1 MFSVSFIS
9 KAARSDFGSG
19 IAIALLSLTYALSYG
34 ALLFTS
40 PLLIPYIGYAISAAL
55 ITTVVTGL
63 AIAYLSGIKFSI
75 AGPDSNS
82 VAVMAS
88 LFVLVAQSLNDNGLG
103 GETLALATLTIM
115 MVITLL
121 TALTMF
127 LLGYFQI
134 GNFIR
139 FVPISVAGGFLA
151 AAGCLMVSGA
161 ILLAT
166 GIDPMNPLN
175 FEALTD
181 LQKIKLLTVCGLAVI
196 YWYVSTYI
204 KNSLALPLTIFGSI
218 FIIHGIFALQGMSI
232 AEAQTL
238 GLLLEVSGDTKLF
251 IPATQSVFDTLTL
264 ATLFEFLPETIAVIV
279 VVGLAI
285 LLIIAGIEL
294 ERNFDSD
301 LNHELKIHG
310 YAIGLSGLL
319 GGFAGLVSLS
329 RSLLNVE
336 KKSRFP
342 IAAVLTTI
350 LCGGVFMVGAD
361 AIALLPQISLA
372 AMVLFLGTQIAF
384 RWMITTFNT
393 LDRLEYMMI
402 LVIAGTTLYAGFIFG
417 LGLGV
422 VAGCILFA
430 ARASIISIVRSQLS
444 GEAYRSRVV
453 RSPDEEAY
461 LDGAHKTICIYELQG
476 FLFFGT
482 AHNFYTLIKEQLEDT
497 DDEVRHLILSF
508 RHVSGIDASAEQILQ
523 KIFYAADKH
532 NCSVST
538 IELPKRDQI
547 RVARLLHRSPALIA
561 DQNYAAI
568 YDAMEAIEESMLR
581 ERAFDAVGSLQRW
594 LELRFDDNETAAN
607 LFSILQPEEYVDGQV
622 ICHQGEHADEIYFL
636 DRGRVDV
643 VSHDMPGQ
651 AFRIYSYMRHT
662 MLGEMGF
669 VRRERRSAD
678 LIARGTTVIYTLS
691 RETYEKLE
699 KARDPSVDALLH
711 LISVTLSD
719 RIISANRTIGEL
731 QS

>member
-1 MFSVSFIS
+1 
-9 KAARSDFGSG
+9 
-19 IAIALLSLTYALSYG
+19 
-34 ALLFTS
+34 
-40 PLLIPYIGYAISAAL
+40 
-55 ITTVVTGL
+55 
-63 AIAYLSGIKFSI
+63 
-75 AGPDSNS
+75 
-82 VAVMAS
+82 
-88 LFVLVAQSLNDNGLG
+88 
-103 GETLALATLTIM
+103 
-115 MVITLL
+115 
-121 TALTMF
+121 
-127 LLGYFQI
+127 
-134 GNFIR
+134 
-139 FVPISVAGGFLA
+139 
-151 AAGCLMVSGA
+151 MVSGA

-181 LQKIKLLTVCGLAVI
+181 LQKIKLLTVCGLAVV

-204 KNSLALPLTIFGSI
+204 KNSLALPLTIFASI

-232 AEAQTL
+232 AEAQKL

-310 YAIGLSGLL
+310 YAIGLSGIL

-461 LDGAHKTICIYELQG
+461 LDGAHKTIRIYELQG

-581 ERAFDAVGSLQRW
+581 ERAFDAIGSLQRW
-594 LELRFDDNETAAN
+594 LELRFDDIETAEK
-607 LFSILQPEEYVDGQV
+607 LFDILQPEEYVDGQV
-622 ICHQGEHADEIYFL
+622 ICHQGEDADEIYFL

-669 VRRERRSAD
+669 VRRETRSAD
-678 LIARGTTVIYTLS
+678 LVARGTTVIYTLS
-691 RETYEKLE
+691 RETYQKLE

-719 RIISANRTIGEL
+719 RIMYANRTLGAL

>member
-1 MFSVSFIS
+1 MSFIS
-9 KAARSDFGSG
+9 KAAWSDFGSG

-88 LFVLVAQSLNDNGLG
+88 LFVLVAQSLNHRGLD
-103 GETLALATLTIM
+103 GEMLALATLTIM
-115 MVITLL
+115 MAITLL

-166 GIDPMNPLN
+166 GIDPMNPLD

-181 LQKIKLLTVCGLAVI
+181 LQVIKLMAVCGLAVI

-204 KNSLALPLTIFGSI
+204 NNSLALPITIFASI
-218 FIIHGIFALQGMSI
+218 FIIHSMFALQGITI
-232 AEAQTL
+232 AEAQEL

-264 ATLFEFLPETIAVIV
+264 ATFLEFLPETIAVIV

-310 YAIGLSGLL
+310 YAIGLSGIL

-461 LDGAHKTICIYELQG
+461 LDGAHKTIRIYELQG

-547 RVARLLHRSPALIA
+547 RVARLLRRSPALIA

-581 ERAFDAVGSLQRW
+581 ERAFDAIGSLQRW
-594 LELRFDDNETAAN
+594 LELRFDDSETAEK
-607 LFSILQPEEYVDGQV
+607 LFNILQPEEYVDGQV
-622 ICHQGEHADEIYFL
+622 ICHQGEDADEIYFL

-669 VRRERRSAD
+669 VRRETRSAD
-678 LIARGTTVIYTLS
+678 LVARGTTVIYTLS
-691 RETYEKLE
+691 RDTYQKLE

>member
-1 MFSVSFIS
+1 MSFIS

-88 LFVLVAQSLNDNGLG
+88 LFVLVAQSLNDSGLG

-181 LQKIKLLTVCGLAVI
+181 LQKIKLLAVCGLAVV

-204 KNSLALPLTIFGSI
+204 KNSLALPLTIFASI

-232 AEAQTL
+232 AEAQKL

-310 YAIGLSGLL
+310 YAIGLSGIL

-461 LDGAHKTICIYELQG
+461 LDGAHKTIRIYELQG

-581 ERAFDAVGSLQRW
+581 ERAFDAIGSLQRW
-594 LELRFDDNETAAN
+594 LELRFDDIETAEK
-607 LFSILQPEEYVDGQV
+607 LFDILQPEEYVDGQV
-622 ICHQGEHADEIYFL
+622 ICHQGEDADEIYFL

-669 VRRERRSAD
+669 VRRETRSAD
-678 LIARGTTVIYTLS
+678 LVARGTTVIYTLS
-691 RETYEKLE
+691 RETYQKLE

>member
-1 MFSVSFIS
+1 
-9 KAARSDFGSG
+9 
-19 IAIALLSLTYALSYG
+19 
-34 ALLFTS
+34 
-40 PLLIPYIGYAISAAL
+40 
-55 ITTVVTGL
+55 
-63 AIAYLSGIKFSI
+63 
-75 AGPDSNS
+75 
-82 VAVMAS
+82 
-88 LFVLVAQSLNDNGLG
+88 
-103 GETLALATLTIM
+103 
-115 MVITLL
+115 
-121 TALTMF
+121 
-127 LLGYFQI
+127 
-134 GNFIR
+134 
-139 FVPISVAGGFLA
+139 
-151 AAGCLMVSGA
+151 
-161 ILLAT
+161 
-166 GIDPMNPLN
+166 
-175 FEALTD
+175 
-181 LQKIKLLTVCGLAVI
+181 VI

-204 KNSLALPLTIFGSI
+204 KNSLALPITIFASI
-218 FIIHGIFALQGMSI
+218 FIIHGVLALQGISI
-232 AEAQTL
+232 AEAQKL

-264 ATLFEFLPETIAVIV
+264 ATFIEFLPETIAVIV

-310 YAIGLSGLL
+310 YAIGLSGIL

-350 LCGGVFMVGAD
+350 LCGGVFLVGAD

-444 GEAYRSRVV
+444 GEAYRSRIV

-461 LDGAHKTICIYELQG
+461 LDGAHKTIRIYELQG

-581 ERAFDAVGSLQRW
+581 ERAFDAIGSLQRW

-622 ICHQGEHADEIYFL
+622 ICHQGEDADEIYFL

-669 VRRERRSAD
+669 VRRETRSAD

>member
-1 MFSVSFIS
+1 MSFIS

-88 LFVLVAQSLNDNGLG
+88 LFVLVAHSLNDSGLG

-166 GIDPMNPLN
+166 GIDPMNPSN

-181 LQKIKLLTVCGLAVI
+181 LQRIKLLTVCGLAAI
-196 YWYVSTYI
+196 YWYVSTYV
-204 KNSLALPLTIFGSI
+204 KNSLALPITIFASI
-218 FIIHGIFALQGMSI
+218 FSIHGIFVLQGISI
-232 AEAQTL
+232 AEAQKL

-251 IPATQSVFDTLTL
+251 IPATQSVFDRLTL
-264 ATLFEFLPETIAVIV
+264 ATFIEFLPETIAVIV

-310 YAIGLSGLL
+310 YAIGLSAIL

-444 GEAYRSRVV
+444 GEAYRSRIV

-461 LDGAHKTICIYELQG
+461 LDGAHKTIRIYELQG

-482 AHNFYTLIKEQLEDT
+482 AHNFYTLIKERLEDT

-561 DQNYAAI
+561 DQNYAAV
-568 YDAMEAIEESMLR
+568 YDAMEAIEESILR

-622 ICHQGEHADEIYFL
+622 ICHQGEDADEIYFL

-669 VRRERRSAD
+669 VRRETRSAD
-678 LIARGTTVIYTLS
+678 LIARGTTVIFTLS

>member
-1 MFSVSFIS
+1 VSFIS

-88 LFVLVAQSLNDNGLG
+88 LFVLVAHSLNDSGLG

-166 GIDPMNPLN
+166 GIDPMNPSN

-181 LQKIKLLTVCGLAVI
+181 LQRIKLLTVCGLAAI
-196 YWYVSTYI
+196 YWYVSTYV
-204 KNSLALPLTIFGSI
+204 KNSLALPITIFASI
-218 FIIHGIFALQGMSI
+218 FSIHGIFVLQGISI
-232 AEAQTL
+232 AEAQKL

-251 IPATQSVFDTLTL
+251 IPATQSVFDRLTL
-264 ATLFEFLPETIAVIV
+264 ATFIEFLPETIAVIV

-310 YAIGLSGLL
+310 YAIGLSAIL

-444 GEAYRSRVV
+444 GEAYRSRIV

-461 LDGAHKTICIYELQG
+461 LDGAHKTIRIYELQG

-482 AHNFYTLIKEQLEDT
+482 AHNFYTLIKERLEDT

-561 DQNYAAI
+561 DQNYAAV
-568 YDAMEAIEESMLR
+568 YDAMEAIEESILR

-622 ICHQGEHADEIYFL
+622 ICHQGEDADEIYFL

-669 VRRERRSAD
+669 VRRETRSAD
-678 LIARGTTVIYTLS
+678 LIARGTTVIFTLS

>member
-1 MFSVSFIS
+1 M
-9 KAARSDFGSG
+9 
-19 IAIALLSLTYALSYG
+19 SYG

-88 LFVLVAQSLNDNGLG
+88 LFVLVAHSLNDSGLG

-181 LQKIKLLTVCGLAVI
+181 LQKIKLLTVCGLAVV

-204 KNSLALPLTIFGSI
+204 KNSLALPLTIFASI

-232 AEAQTL
+232 AEAQKL

-310 YAIGLSGLL
+310 YAIGLSGIF

-461 LDGAHKTICIYELQG
+461 LDGAHKTIRIYELQG

-581 ERAFDAVGSLQRW
+581 ERAFDAIGSLQRW
-594 LELRFDDNETAAN
+594 LELRFDDIETAEK
-607 LFSILQPEEYVDGQV
+607 LLDILQPEEYVDGQV
-622 ICHQGEHADEIYFL
+622 ICHQGEDADEIYFL

-669 VRRERRSAD
+669 VRRETRSAD
-678 LIARGTTVIYTLS
+678 LVARGTTVIYTLS
-691 RETYEKLE
+691 RETYQKLE

>member
-1 MFSVSFIS
+1 MSLFT
-9 KAARSDFGSG
+9 KAAQSDFGSG
-19 IAIALLSLTYALSYG
+19 VAIALLSLTYALSYG

-40 PLLIPYIGYAISAAL
+40 PLLLPYIGYAISAAL
-55 ITTVVTGL
+55 VTTIVTGL
-63 AIAYLSGIKFSI
+63 AIAYMSGIKFSI

-88 LFVLVAQSLNDNGLG
+88 LFVLVAQSLSDRGLG
-103 GETLALATLTIM
+103 GEALALATLTLM

-121 TALTMF
+121 TGLTMF
-127 LLGYFQI
+127 LLGHFQV

-166 GIDPMNPLN
+166 GIDPMNPSS
-175 FEALTD
+175 FDSLTD
-181 LQKIKLLTVCGLAVI
+181 LQTIKLLTVCGLAVI
-196 YWYVSTYI
+196 YWYVSTYV
-204 KNSLALPLTIFGSI
+204 KNSLALPITIFASI
-218 FIIHGIFALQGMSI
+218 FIAHGVFAMQGISI
-232 AEAQTL
+232 TEAQKL
-238 GLLLEVSGDTKLF
+238 GLLLEVSGETKLF
-251 IPATQSVFDTLTL
+251 IPATQSVFDTITV
-264 ATLFEFLPETIAVIV
+264 ATFIEFLPETIAVIV

-294 ERNFDSD
+294 EKNFDSD

-329 RSLLNVE
+329 RSLLNVK

-342 IAAVLTTI
+342 IAAFLTTF
-350 LCGGVFMVGAD
+350 LCGGVFLVGSD

-384 RWMITTFNT
+384 RWMITTFTT

-453 RSPDEEAY
+453 RSTDEEEF
-461 LDGAHKTICIYELQG
+461 LDGAHKTIRIYELQG

-497 DDEVRHLILSF
+497 NDEVRHLILSF

-523 KIFYAADKH
+523 KIFHAADKH
-532 NCSVST
+532 NCTVST

-547 RVARLLHRSPALIA
+547 RVARLLQRSPALIA

-568 YDAMEAIEESMLR
+568 YDAMEAIEESILR
-581 ERAFDAVGSLQRW
+581 ERAFDATGSLQRW
-594 LELRFDDNETAAN
+594 LELRFEDKETAEK
-607 LFSILQPEEYVDGQV
+607 LFKILQPEEYVDGQV
-622 ICHQGEHADEIYFL
+622 ICHQGEDADEIYFL

-643 VSHDMPGQ
+643 VSHDLPGQ

-669 VRRERRSAD
+669 VRRETRSAD
-678 LIARGTTVIYTLS
+678 LIARGTTVIYALS

-699 KARDPSVDALLH
+699 KAHDPSIDALLH

>member
-1 MFSVSFIS
+1 MSFIS

-88 LFVLVAQSLNDNGLG
+88 LFVLVAQSLNDSGLG

-121 TALTMF
+121 TSLTMF

-166 GIDPMNPLN
+166 GIDPMKPLN
-175 FEALTD
+175 FEAVTD
-181 LQKIKLLTVCGLAVI
+181 LQKIKLLTVCGLAVV

-204 KNSLALPLTIFGSI
+204 KNSLALPLTIFASI

-232 AEAQTL
+232 AEAQKL

-310 YAIGLSGLL
+310 YAIGLSGIF

-461 LDGAHKTICIYELQG
+461 LDGAHKTIRIYELQG

-581 ERAFDAVGSLQRW
+581 ERAFDAIGSLQRW
-594 LELRFDDNETAAN
+594 LELRFDDIETAEK
-607 LFSILQPEEYVDGQV
+607 LFDILQPEEYVDGQV
-622 ICHQGEHADEIYFL
+622 ICHQGEDADEIYFL

-669 VRRERRSAD
+669 VRRETRSAD
-678 LIARGTTVIYTLS
+678 LVARGTTVIYTLS
-691 RETYEKLE
+691 RETYQKLE

>member
-1 MFSVSFIS
+1 MSFIS

-88 LFVLVAQSLNDNGLG
+88 LFVLVAQSLNDSGLG

-181 LQKIKLLTVCGLAVI
+181 LQKIKLLTVCGLAVV

-204 KNSLALPLTIFGSI
+204 KNSLALPLTIFASI

-232 AEAQTL
+232 AEAQKL

-310 YAIGLSGLL
+310 YAIGLSGIL

-461 LDGAHKTICIYELQG
+461 LDGAHKTIRIYELQG

-594 LELRFDDNETAAN
+594 LELRFDDNQTAAN

-622 ICHQGEHADEIYFL
+622 ICHQGEDADEIYFL

-669 VRRERRSAD
+669 VRRETRSAD

>member
-1 MFSVSFIS
+1 MSFIS

-88 LFVLVAQSLNDNGLG
+88 LFVLVAQSLNDSGLG
-103 GETLALATLTIM
+103 GEILALATLTIM

-175 FEALTD
+175 FEAVTD
-181 LQKIKLLTVCGLAVI
+181 LQKIKLLTVCGLAVV

-204 KNSLALPLTIFGSI
+204 KNSLALPLTIFASI

-232 AEAQTL
+232 AEAQKL

-310 YAIGLSGLL
+310 YAIGLSGIF

-461 LDGAHKTICIYELQG
+461 LDGAHKTIRIYELQG

-581 ERAFDAVGSLQRW
+581 ERAFDAIGSLQRW
-594 LELRFDDNETAAN
+594 LELRFDDSETAEK
-607 LFSILQPEEYVDGQV
+607 LFNILQPEEYVDGQV
-622 ICHQGEHADEIYFL
+622 ICHQGEDADDIYFL

-669 VRRERRSAD
+669 VRRETRSAD
-678 LIARGTTVIYTLS
+678 LVARGTTVIYTLS
-691 RETYEKLE
+691 RETYQKLE

>member
-1 MFSVSFIS
+1 
-9 KAARSDFGSG
+9 
-19 IAIALLSLTYALSYG
+19 
-34 ALLFTS
+34 
-40 PLLIPYIGYAISAAL
+40 
-55 ITTVVTGL
+55 
-63 AIAYLSGIKFSI
+63 
-75 AGPDSNS
+75 
-82 VAVMAS
+82 
-88 LFVLVAQSLNDNGLG
+88 
-103 GETLALATLTIM
+103 
-115 MVITLL
+115 
-121 TALTMF
+121 
-127 LLGYFQI
+127 
-134 GNFIR
+134 
-139 FVPISVAGGFLA
+139 
-151 AAGCLMVSGA
+151 
-161 ILLAT
+161 
-166 GIDPMNPLN
+166 
-175 FEALTD
+175 
-181 LQKIKLLTVCGLAVI
+181 
-196 YWYVSTYI
+196 
-204 KNSLALPLTIFGSI
+204 
-218 FIIHGIFALQGMSI
+218 
-232 AEAQTL
+232 L
-238 GLLLEVSGDTKLF
+238 GLLLEVSGETKLF
-251 IPATQSVFDTLTL
+251 IPATQSVLDTISL
-264 ATLFEFLPETIAVIV
+264 ATFIEFFPETVAVIV

-294 ERNFDSD
+294 ERNFDSN

-310 YAIGLSGLL
+310 YAIGLSGLF

-342 IAAVLTTI
+342 IAAFLTTL
-350 LCGGVFMVGAD
+350 LCGGVLLVGSD
-361 AIALLPQISLA
+361 AIAMLPQISLA

-384 RWMITTFNT
+384 RWMVTTITT
-393 LDRLEYMMI
+393 LDTIEYLMI

-444 GEAYRSRVV
+444 GEAYRSRIV
-453 RSPDEEAY
+453 RSTDEEEF
-461 LDGAHKTICIYELQG
+461 LDGAHKTIRIYELQG

-482 AHNFYTLIKEQLEDT
+482 AHNFYTLIKDQLEDNG
-497 DDEVRHLILSF
+497 DDVRHLILSF

-532 NCSVST
+532 NCTVST

-561 DQNYAAI
+561 DHNYAAI

-581 ERAFDAVGSLQRW
+581 ERAFDDVGSLQRW
-594 LELRFDDNETAAN
+594 LELRFNDETSAKK
-607 LFSILQPEEYVDGQV
+607 LFDILQAEEYVDGEV
-622 ICHQGEHADEIYFL
+622 ICRQGEDADEIYFL

-643 VSHDMPGQ
+643 VSHDVPGQ
-651 AFRIYSYMRHT
+651 TFRIYSYMRHT

-669 VRRERRSAD
+669 VRRETRSAD

-691 RETYEKLE
+691 RETYEALE

>member
-1 MFSVSFIS
+1 MSFLT

-55 ITTVVTGL
+55 VTTVVTGL
-63 AIAYLSGIKFSI
+63 AVAYMSGIKFSI

-88 LFVLVAQSLNDNGLG
+88 LFVLVAQSLSDRGLG
-103 GETLALATLTIM
+103 GEALALATLTIM
-115 MVITLL
+115 MAITLL

-166 GIDPMNPLN
+166 GIDPMNPAG
-175 FEALTD
+175 FEGLTD
-181 LQKIKLLTVCGLAVI
+181 LQLVKLLTVTVLAVI
-196 YWYVSTYI
+196 YWYVATNV
-204 KNSLALPLTIFGSI
+204 KNSLALPIAIFASI
-218 FIIHGIFALQGMSI
+218 FIAHAVFAMQGLSI
-232 AEAQTL
+232 AEAQKL
-238 GLLLEVSGDTKLF
+238 GLLLEVSGETKLF
-251 IPATQSVFDTLTL
+251 IPATQSVFDTITW
-264 ATLFEFLPETIAVIV
+264 ATFIEFFPETVAVIV

-294 ERNFDSD
+294 ERNFDSN

-342 IAAVLTTI
+342 IAAFLTTV
-350 LCGGVFMVGAD
+350 LCGGVFLIGSD

-393 LDRLEYMMI
+393 LDRIEYMMI

-453 RSPDEEAY
+453 RSTDEEEF
-461 LDGAHKTICIYELQG
+461 LDGAHKTIRIYELQG

-482 AHNFYTLIKEQLEDT
+482 AHNFYTLIKEQLEDK
-497 DDEVRHLILSF
+497 DDDVRHLILSF

-532 NCSVST
+532 NCTVST

-547 RVARLLHRSPALIA
+547 RVSRLLHRSPALIA

-581 ERAFDAVGSLQRW
+581 ERAFDEIGSLQRW
-594 LELRFDDNETAAN
+594 LELRFEDDEVAAQ
-607 LFSILQPEEYVDGQV
+607 LFKILQPEEYVDGEV
-622 ICHQGEHADEIYFL
+622 ICRQGEDADEIYFL

-643 VSHDMPGQ
+643 VSHDVPGQ
-651 AFRIYSYMRHT
+651 TFRIYSYMRHT

-669 VRRERRSAD
+669 VRRETRSAD

-691 RETYEKLE
+691 RETYERLE
-699 KARDPSVDALLH
+699 KAHDPSVDALLH

>member
-1 MFSVSFIS
+1 VSFIS

-88 LFVLVAQSLNDNGLG
+88 LFVLVAQSLNDRGLG

-139 FVPISVAGGFLA
+139 FVPISVAGGFLE

-166 GIDPMNPLN
+166 GIDPMNPSNLV
-175 FEALTD
+175 ALTD
-181 LQKIKLLTVCGLAVI
+181 LQMTKLLTVCGLAVI

-204 KNSLALPLTIFGSI
+204 KNSLALPITIFASI
-218 FIIHGIFALQGMSI
+218 FIIHGIFALQGISI
-232 AEAQTL
+232 AEAQKL

-251 IPATQSVFDTLTL
+251 IPVTQSNFDTLTL
-264 ATLFEFLPETIAVIV
+264 ATFIEFLPETIAVIV

-310 YAIGLSGLL
+310 YAIGLSAIL

-342 IAAVLTTI
+342 IAAVLTAI

-461 LDGAHKTICIYELQG
+461 LDGAHKTIRIYELQG

-622 ICHQGEHADEIYFL
+622 ICHQGEDADEIYFL

-669 VRRERRSAD
+669 VRRETRSAD

>member
-1 MFSVSFIS
+1 MSFIS

-88 LFVLVAQSLNDNGLG
+88 LFVLVAQSLNDSGLG

-181 LQKIKLLTVCGLAVI
+181 LQKIKLLAVCGLAVV

-204 KNSLALPLTIFGSI
+204 KNSLALPLTIFASI

-232 AEAQTL
+232 AEAQKL

-310 YAIGLSGLL
+310 YAIGLSGIL

-461 LDGAHKTICIYELQG
+461 LDGAHKTIRIYELQG

-594 LELRFDDNETAAN
+594 LELRFDDNQTAAN

-622 ICHQGEHADEIYFL
+622 ICHQGEDADEIYFL

-669 VRRERRSAD
+669 VRRETRSAD

>member
-1 MFSVSFIS
+1 MSFIS

-88 LFVLVAQSLNDNGLG
+88 LFVLVAQSLNDSGLG

-175 FEALTD
+175 FEAVTD
-181 LQKIKLLTVCGLAVI
+181 LQKIKLLTVCGLAVV

-204 KNSLALPLTIFGSI
+204 KNSLALPLTIFASI

-232 AEAQTL
+232 AEAQKL

-251 IPATQSVFDTLTL
+251 IPATQSVFDKLTL

-310 YAIGLSGLL
+310 YAIGLSGIF
-319 GGFAGLVSLS
+319 GGFSGLVSLS

-430 ARASIISIVRSQLS
+430 ARASIISI
-444 GEAYRSRVV
+444 
-453 RSPDEEAY
+453 
-461 LDGAHKTICIYELQG
+461 
-476 FLFFGT
+476 
-482 AHNFYTLIKEQLEDT
+482 
-497 DDEVRHLILSF
+497 
-508 RHVSGIDASAEQILQ
+508 
-523 KIFYAADKH
+523 
-532 NCSVST
+532 
-538 IELPKRDQI
+538 
-547 RVARLLHRSPALIA
+547 
-561 DQNYAAI
+561 
-568 YDAMEAIEESMLR
+568 
-581 ERAFDAVGSLQRW
+581 
-594 LELRFDDNETAAN
+594 
-607 LFSILQPEEYVDGQV
+607 
-622 ICHQGEHADEIYFL
+622 
-636 DRGRVDV
+636 
-643 VSHDMPGQ
+643 
-651 AFRIYSYMRHT
+651 
-662 MLGEMGF
+662 
-669 VRRERRSAD
+669 
-678 LIARGTTVIYTLS
+678 
-691 RETYEKLE
+691 
-699 KARDPSVDALLH
+699 
-711 LISVTLSD
+711 
-719 RIISANRTIGEL
+719 
-731 QS
+731 

>member
-1 MFSVSFIS
+1 MSFIS
-9 KAARSDFGSG
+9 KSARSDFGSG

-55 ITTVVTGL
+55 VTTVVTGL
-63 AIAYLSGIKFSI
+63 AVAYMSGIKFSI

-88 LFVLVAQSLNDNGLG
+88 LFVLVAQSLSDRGLG
-103 GETLALATLTIM
+103 GEALALATLTIM
-115 MVITLL
+115 TAITLL

-127 LLGYFQI
+127 LLGHFQI

-166 GIDPMNPLN
+166 GIDPMNPGAFN
-175 FEALTD
+175 GFTD
-181 LQKIKLLTVCGLAVI
+181 LQLIKLGTVCALAVI
-196 YWYVSTYI
+196 YWYVATYV
-204 KNSLALPLTIFGSI
+204 KNSLALPIAIFGSI
-218 FIIHGIFALQGMSI
+218 FIAHAVFAMQGLSI
-232 AEAQTL
+232 AQAQEL
-238 GLLLEVSGDTKLF
+238 GLLLEVSGETKLF
-251 IPATQSVFDTLTL
+251 IPATQSVLDTISL
-264 ATLFEFLPETIAVIV
+264 ATFIEFFPETVAVIV

-294 ERNFDSD
+294 ERNFDSN

-310 YAIGLSGLL
+310 YAIGLSGLF

-342 IAAVLTTI
+342 IAAFLTTL
-350 LCGGVFMVGAD
+350 LCGGVLLVGSD
-361 AIALLPQISLA
+361 AIAMLPQISLA

-384 RWMITTFNT
+384 RWMVTTITT
-393 LDRLEYMMI
+393 LDTIEYLMI

-444 GEAYRSRVV
+444 GEAYRSRIV
-453 RSPDEEAY
+453 RSTDEEEF
-461 LDGAHKTICIYELQG
+461 LDGAHKTIRIYELQG

-482 AHNFYTLIKEQLEDT
+482 AHNFYTLIKDQLEDNG
-497 DDEVRHLILSF
+497 DDVRHLILSF

-532 NCSVST
+532 NCTVST

-561 DQNYAAI
+561 DHNYAAI

-581 ERAFDAVGSLQRW
+581 ERAFDDVGSLQRW
-594 LELRFDDNETAAN
+594 LELRFNDETSAKK
-607 LFSILQPEEYVDGQV
+607 LFDILQAEEYVDGEV
-622 ICHQGEHADEIYFL
+622 ICRQGEDADEIYFL

-643 VSHDMPGQ
+643 VSHDVPGQ
-651 AFRIYSYMRHT
+651 TFRIYSYMRHT

-669 VRRERRSAD
+669 VRRETRSAD

-691 RETYEKLE
+691 RETYEALE

>member
-1 MFSVSFIS
+1 
-9 KAARSDFGSG
+9 
-19 IAIALLSLTYALSYG
+19 TYALSYG

-88 LFVLVAQSLNDNGLG
+88 LFVLVAQSLNDRGLG

-166 GIDPMNPLN
+166 GIDPMNPSNLV
-175 FEALTD
+175 ALTD
-181 LQKIKLLTVCGLAVI
+181 LQMTKLLTVCGLAVI

-204 KNSLALPLTIFGSI
+204 KNSLALPITIFASI
-218 FIIHGIFALQGMSI
+218 FIIHGIFALQGISI
-232 AEAQTL
+232 AEAQKL

-251 IPATQSVFDTLTL
+251 IPVTQSNFDTLTL
-264 ATLFEFLPETIAVIV
+264 ATFIEFLPETIAVIV

-310 YAIGLSGLL
+310 YAIGLSAIL

-342 IAAVLTTI
+342 IAAVLTAI

-461 LDGAHKTICIYELQG
+461 LDGAHKT
-476 FLFFGT
+476 FGT

-622 ICHQGEHADEIYFL
+622 ICHQGEDADEIYFL

-669 VRRERRSAD
+669 VRRETRSAD

>member
-1 MFSVSFIS
+1 MSFIS

-88 LFVLVAQSLNDNGLG
+88 LFVLVAHSLNDSGLG

-181 LQKIKLLTVCGLAVI
+181 LQKIKLLTVCGLAVV

-204 KNSLALPLTIFGSI
+204 KNSLALPLTIFASI

-232 AEAQTL
+232 AEAQKL

-310 YAIGLSGLL
+310 YAIGLSGIF

-461 LDGAHKTICIYELQG
+461 LDGAHKTIRIYELQG

-581 ERAFDAVGSLQRW
+581 ERAFDAIGSLQRW
-594 LELRFDDNETAAN
+594 LELRFDDIETAEK
-607 LFSILQPEEYVDGQV
+607 LLDILQPEEYVDGQV
-622 ICHQGEHADEIYFL
+622 ICHQGEDADEIYFL

-669 VRRERRSAD
+669 VRRETRSAD
-678 LIARGTTVIYTLS
+678 LVARGTTVIYTLS
-691 RETYEKLE
+691 RETYQKLE

>member
-1 MFSVSFIS
+1 MSFIS

-88 LFVLVAQSLNDNGLG
+88 LFVLVAQSLNDSGLG

-166 GIDPMNPLN
+166 GIDPMKPLN
-175 FEALTD
+175 FEAVTD
-181 LQKIKLLTVCGLAVI
+181 LQKIKLLTVCGLAVV

-204 KNSLALPLTIFGSI
+204 KNSLALPLTIFASI

-232 AEAQTL
+232 AEAQKL

-310 YAIGLSGLL
+310 YAIGLSGIF

-461 LDGAHKTICIYELQG
+461 LDGAHKTIRIYELQG

-581 ERAFDAVGSLQRW
+581 ERAFDAIGSLQRW
-594 LELRFDDNETAAN
+594 LELRFDDIETAEK
-607 LFSILQPEEYVDGQV
+607 LFNILQPEEYVDGQV
-622 ICHQGEHADEIYFL
+622 ICHQGEDADEIYFL

-669 VRRERRSAD
+669 VRRETRSAD
-678 LIARGTTVIYTLS
+678 LVARGTTVIYTLS
-691 RETYEKLE
+691 RETYQKLE

>member
-1 MFSVSFIS
+1 MSFIS

-88 LFVLVAQSLNDNGLG
+88 LFVLVAQSLNDSGLG

-121 TALTMF
+121 TSLTMF

-166 GIDPMNPLN
+166 GIDPMKPLN
-175 FEALTD
+175 FEAVTD
-181 LQKIKLLTVCGLAVI
+181 LQKIKLLTVCGLAVV

-204 KNSLALPLTIFGSI
+204 KNSLALPLTIFASI

-232 AEAQTL
+232 AEAQKL

-310 YAIGLSGLL
+310 YAIGLSGIF

-393 LDRLEYMMI
+393 LDRLEYTMI

-461 LDGAHKTICIYELQG
+461 LDGAHKTIRIYELQG

-581 ERAFDAVGSLQRW
+581 ERAFDAIGSLQRW
-594 LELRFDDNETAAN
+594 LELRFDDIETAEK
-607 LFSILQPEEYVDGQV
+607 LFNILQPEEYVDGQV
-622 ICHQGEHADEIYFL
+622 ICHQGEDADEIYFL

-669 VRRERRSAD
+669 VRRETRSAD
-678 LIARGTTVIYTLS
+678 LVARGTTVIYTLS
-691 RETYEKLE
+691 RETYQKLE